1 MTDTSNSANTLST
14 SPSAGRYFF
23 TAMSALFLLV
33 AIIGFGPNSVAILGG
48 SKPSPPFIV
57 HLHAAMM
64 SFWLLL
70 LLTQALLKASNN
82 LALHMRL
89 GLCSLVFAPLLV
101 LVMIAVTW
109 VRYHDMSAAGL
120 GAIASNVLMLQI
132 RAVLLFTIFLVWA
145 LRVRTRD
152 GEAHKRLM
160 LLATLVMLDAA
171 IGRMSWLPGH
181 AMPLSYDAIH
191 AYLLLLFA
199 PLLVFDLLRYRRV
212 HRTYVIGLS
221 LLLVCMVATSLLWS
235 HPWWLRTASTLMG
248 TA

>member
-1 MTDTSNSANTLST
+1 MASTSANTLST
-14 SPSAGRYFF
+14 SPTPGRYFF
-23 TAMSALFLLV
+23 AAMSALFLLV
-33 AIIGFGPNSVAILGG
+33 AIIGFGPNTVAILGS

-64 SFWLLL
+64 SLWLLL

-89 GLCSLVFAPLLV
+89 GLCSLVFAPLLA

-120 GAIASNVLMLQI
+120 GAIANNVLMLQI
-132 RAVLLFTIFLVWA
+132 RAVLLFTIFVVWG

-160 LLATLVMLDAA
+160 LLATLVLLDAA
-171 IGRMSWLPGH
+171 IARMTWLPGH
-181 AMPLSYDAIH
+181 ALPLSYDAIH
-191 AYLLLLFA
+191 GYLLLLFA
-199 PLLVFDLLRYRRV
+199 PLLIFDLLRYRRL

-221 LLLVCMVATSLLWS
+221 LLLVCMVATRLLWS

-248 TA
+248 AA

>member
-1 MTDTSNSANTLST
+1 MTDTSTSANTLST
-14 SPSAGRYFF
+14 SPSSGRYFF
-23 TAMSALFLLV
+23 AAMSALFLLV

-70 LLTQALLKASNN
+70 LLTQTLLKANNN

-89 GLCSLVFAPLLV
+89 GLCSLVFAPLMV

-120 GAIASNVLMLQI
+120 GAIASNILMLQI
-132 RAVLLFTIFLVWA
+132 RAVLLFTMFLVWA

-160 LLATLVMLDAA
+160 LLATLVLLDAA
-171 IGRMSWLPGH
+171 IARMSWLPGH
-181 AMPLSYDAIH
+181 AMPLNYDAIH

-199 PLLVFDLLRYRRV
+199 PLLVFDLLRYGRL

-221 LLLVCMVATSLLWS
+221 LLLVCMVATRLLWS

-248 TA
+248 AA